1 MFIRLNK
8 IKISKGFKKHPPK
21 WEKIQEK
28 MIYRSVYG
36 TYKEK
41 VMLDK
46 KNNILLDG
54 YTTYLLA
61 KNENKKFL
69 WVKKV

>member
-8 IKISKGFKKHPPK
+8 IKISEEFEKTPPSRKKM
-21 WEKIQEK
+21 QEK
-28 MIYRSVYG
+28 LIYKIIYGVYE
-36 TYKEK
+36 EK
-41 VMLDK
+41 VILDK
-46 KNNILLDG
+46 TDNTLLDG

-61 KNENKKFL
+61 KSRNTKFL